1 MKKLFMTY
9 QTSHNSRKIGR
20 KLRRFA
26 ILLLAVLVV
35 GFVITHVFKSSHEHT
50 LAKDTK
56 ETASAPP
63 LVEAVTVKS
72 APANT
77 GLILPGETA
86 AWYESTIY
94 ARVDGYVANWSADIG
109 DDVKKGQVLATIE
122 TPELDAQLVAA
133 KAKLVAAQAAATL
146 AQTTYKRWKDS
157 PKGVVSEQERE
168 EKKANYASAQAQV
181 ALAQADVN
189 RYEALT
195 QFKQVTAPFDGRIIE
210 RRIDIG
216 NLVTA
221 GSNAS
226 TTPLYRIAQ
235 NNPMRI
241 FVDAPQATAASMKKG
256 VEVKI
261 HVSTLPGREF
271 TGTIARTADA
281 INTQSRTLRV
291 EVDLP
296 NKDQALVSGMYV
308 DIAFAL
314 PAEGLIEIPAAALIF
329 RTSGPEVAVIDQNH
343 QVQFRKVTIAR
354 DNGSTL
360 EISSGLSIGDQV
372 ALNLSTQ
379 VIGGE
384 VVQVSSSSEQAK
396 ESDGHASAK

>member
-1 MKKLFMTY
+1 MY
-9 QTSHNSRKIGR
+9 QTMHNSQQTGRKI
-20 KLRRFA
+20 RRFA
-26 ILLLAVLVV
+26 LLLIAVLVI
-35 GFVITHVFKSSHEHT
+35 GFVITHFFKASHEHT

-56 ETASAPP
+56 ESASAPP
-63 LVEAVTVKS
+63 LVEVVTVKA
-72 APANT
+72 APADS
-77 GLILPGETA
+77 GLVLPGETA

-94 ARVDGYVANWSADIG
+94 ARVDGYVAKWSADIG

-122 TPELDAQLVAA
+122 TPELDAQLNAA

-189 RYEALT
+189 RYDAMAK
-195 QFKQVTAPFDGRIIE
+195 FKQVTAPFDGRITE

-226 TTPLYRIAQ
+226 TTPLYRLAQ

-241 FVDAPQATAASMKKG
+241 FVDAPQAIASSMKKG
-256 VEVKI
+256 VQVKI
-261 HVSTLPGREF
+261 HSSTLAGREF

-291 EVDLP
+291 EVDLS
-296 NKDQALVSGMYV
+296 NEDQALVPGMYV
-308 DIAFAL
+308 DIDFAL
-314 PAEGLIEIPAAALIF
+314 PAEGLMEIPAAALIF

-360 EISSGLSIGDQV
+360 EISNGLNKGDQV

-384 VVQVSSSSEQAK
+384 VVQISQPKAQPKEGEAHAPAK
-396 ESDGHASAK
+396 